1 MTARAPRKKA
11 EPKASPQGEEPGGEL
26 VNVRVHTAI
35 GGKKVGTEHA
45 VTRDRYERVLKPYV
59 DLIGAEP
66 AATEDAT
73 EAEGAA
79 EGGEQ
84 GGGAKDG
91 DAPTEG

>member
-1 MTARAPRKKA
+1 MATRAPRKKA
-11 EPKASPQGEEPGGEL
+11 EPKASPQGEESGGEL

-59 DLIGAEP
+59 DLIGSEP
-66 AATEDAT
+66 AAAPVEDAT
-73 EAEGAA
+73 EAEGA
-79 EGGEQ
+79 GEQ
-84 GGGAKDG
+84 GGGAEDG

>member
-1 MTARAPRKKA
+1 MTARAPRKKP

-45 VTRDRYERVLKPYV
+45 VTRDRYERILKPYV

-66 AATEDAT
+66 AATEDAA
-73 EAEGAA
+73 EAEGA
-79 EGGEQ
+79 EDVEQ
-84 GGGAKDG
+84 GGGAEDG